1 MQGNIFGG
9 IVSGGILDISWI
21 ESSTIFISTASGVW
35 EKAGRDDP
43 AWYSKTTWFFVQA
56 EVDKWLFFE
65 TGNGEKQTEAE
76 VNILRATIRNE

>member
-56 EVDKWLFFE
+56 EVDKCYFSRQ
-65 TGNGEKQTEAE
+65 GMGKSRRK
-76 VNILRATIRNE
+76 LR